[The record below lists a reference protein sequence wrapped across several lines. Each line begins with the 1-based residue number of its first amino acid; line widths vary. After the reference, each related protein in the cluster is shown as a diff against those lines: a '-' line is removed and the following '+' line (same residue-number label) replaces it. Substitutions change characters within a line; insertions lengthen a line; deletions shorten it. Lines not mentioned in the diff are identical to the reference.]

1 MIRDFTTREMIF
13 TYGDAIEAI
22 SPLSKGNEY
31 YYECKKVD
39 GIPQYE
45 TYENIVWLD
54 TNADSKPSEADV
66 KAKFAELVAEYEA
79 QVYARNRDA
88 EYPAVKDQL
97 DYIFHNGVD
106 KWKEDIVQPVKDK
119 YPKPE

>member
-88 EYPAVKDQL
+88 EYPAIKDQL
-97 DYIFHNGVD
+97 DYIYHNGVD
-106 KWKEDIVQPVKDK
+106 KWKTDMIDPVKDK
-119 YPKPE
+119 YPKG

>member
-22 SPLSKGNEY
+22 SPPSKGNEY

-54 TNADSKPSEADV
+54 TNADSIPSEADV

-79 QVYARNRDA
+79 QVYARNRGL
-88 EYPAVKDQL
+88 EYPDIKDQL
-97 DYIFHNGVD
+97 DYIYHNGVD
-106 KWKEDIVQPVKDK
+106 KWKTDMIDPVKDK
-119 YPKPE
+119 YPKSE

>member
-22 SPLSKGNEY
+22 SPPSKGNEY

-54 TNADSKPSEADV
+54 TNVDSKPSEADV

-79 QVYARNRDA
+79 QVYARNREL
-88 EYPAVKDQL
+88 EYPTVQELVVALYDE
-97 DYIFHNGVD
+97 DD
-106 KWKEDIVQPVKDK
+106 KAAIEAKRAEIKAK
-119 YPKPE
+119 YPKP

>member
-1 MIRDFTTREMIF
+1 MEKEQEFNIIQAILSIR
-13 TYGDAIEAI
+13 
-22 SPLSKGNEY
+22 P
-31 YYECKKVD
+31 
-39 GIPQYE
+39 
-45 TYENIVWLD
+45 
-54 TNADSKPSEADV
+54 EADFIIGGNFDYASLKWKDKTQEKPTEQEFNDV
-66 KAKFAELVAEYEA
+66 VTAWNAEYDSQE
-79 QVYARNRDA
+79 YARNRQP

>member
-1 MIRDFTTREMIF
+1 MIRDLKTRELFF

-88 EYPAVKDQL
+88 EYPAIKDQL
-97 DYIFHNGVD
+97 DYIYHNGVA
-106 KWKEDIVQPVKDK
+106 KWKTDMIDPVKTK
-119 YPKPE
+119 YPKG